1 MSINRRRLGLGISGL
16 ALLGG
21 AQRAAAQDGDP
32 LLRVVTGDLPPFAIE
47 AGGERRGVLVELTEA
62 VLRHASM
69 AAKVEFFPW
78 ARALHLT
85 QQQPR
90 VAVLPLTRTPER
102 ETQFQWLLKL
112 YVQHFVFISRSGDAA
127 VTQLAQARR
136 LRVGVLRGSPN
147 LAQLQRQDFSEARI
161 VQASSVEDMLKMLE
175 RRHVNVIFGSEQ
187 VCLDKAR
194 TSGRDLDGLRV
205 GLRLESG
212 DVWLAGASGFSDA
225 DRLRLEDSHRA
236 LLRDGSIERLFR
248 SYGIRPR
255 PEDLR

>member
-21 AQRAAAQDGDP
+21 AQRAAAQGDQ
-32 LLRVVTGDLPPFAIE
+32 LLRVVTGDLPPFAVE
-47 AGGERRGVLVELTEA
+47 AGAERRGVLVELTEA
-62 VLRHASM
+62 VLRHAGM

-78 ARALHLT
+78 ARAMHLT

-90 VAVLPLTRTPER
+90 VAILPLTRTPER
-102 ETQFQWLLKL
+102 EAQFQWLLKL
-112 YVQHFVFISRSGDAA
+112 YVQHFVFISRSDDAP
-127 VTQLAQARR
+127 VTHLARARR

-147 LAQLQRQDFSEARI
+147 LAQLQRHDFSEARI
-161 VQASSVEDMLKMLE
+161 VQASSVEDMLKLLE
-175 RRHVNVIFGSEQ
+175 RSHVDAIYGGEL

-194 TSGRDLDGLRV
+194 STGRDLAALHV

-212 DVWLAGASGFSDA
+212 EVWLAGSSGFSDA

-248 SYGIRPR
+248 SYGIRPK
-255 PEDLR
+255 PEELR